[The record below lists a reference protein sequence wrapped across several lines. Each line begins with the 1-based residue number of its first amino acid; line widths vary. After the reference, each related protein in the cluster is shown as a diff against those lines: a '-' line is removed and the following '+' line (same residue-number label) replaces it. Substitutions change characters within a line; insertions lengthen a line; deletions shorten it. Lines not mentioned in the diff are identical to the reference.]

1 MPVKSLHSSVMK
13 WPDAQAVDR
22 ALREWA
28 QAQANH
34 HPEILRVGYIGSY
47 ARGDWG
53 VGSDLDVLLI
63 VAQSDLPFEQR
74 AAAWHVDTLPV
85 PADLMVYTLDEWLR
99 IPRDSR
105 FAQAVQREA
114 RWVFE
119 RGKAE
124 GSSV

>member
-1 MPVKSLHSSVMK
+1 MK

-47 ARGDWG
+47 TRGDWG

-63 VAQSDLPFEQR
+63 VVQSDLPFEQR

-85 PADLMVYTLDEWLR
+85 PVDLTVYTLDEWLR

-105 FAQAVQREA
+105 FAQVVQREA

-124 GSSV
+124 GSGV

>member
-1 MPVKSLHSSVMK
+1 MG
-13 WPDAQAVDR
+13 ACA
-22 ALREWA
+22 
-28 QAQANH
+28 ANH

-63 VAQSDLPFEQR
+63 VAQSDLPFDQR
-74 AAAWHVDTLPV
+74 AAAWNVDALPV
-85 PADLMVYTLDEWLR
+85 PVDLMVYTLDEWLR

-105 FAQAVQREA
+105 FAQVVQHEA

-124 GSSV
+124 GSGV

>member
-28 QAQANH
+28 HAQANH

-63 VAQSDLPFEQR
+63 VVQSDLPFEQR

-85 PADLMVYTLDEWLR
+85 PVDLTVYTLDEWLR

-105 FAQAVQREA
+105 FAQVVQREA

-124 GSSV
+124 GSGV

>member
-1 MPVKSLHSSVMK
+1 MK

-28 QAQANH
+28 HAQAKH

-63 VAQSDLPFEQR
+63 VVQSDLPFEQR

-124 GSSV
+124 GSGV

>member
-1 MPVKSLHSSVMK
+1 MLFRS
-13 WPDAQAVDR
+13 
-22 ALREWA
+22 
-28 QAQANH
+28 
-34 HPEILRVGYIGSY
+34 
-47 ARGDWG
+47 
-53 VGSDLDVLLI
+53 
-63 VAQSDLPFEQR
+63 EQR

-85 PADLMVYTLDEWLR
+85 PVDLMVYTLDEWLR

-105 FAQAVQREA
+105 FAQVVQREA

>member
-28 QAQANH
+28 QTVTER
-34 HPEILRVGYIGSY
+34 HPEVLRIGYIGSY
-47 ARGDWG
+47 ARGDWS

-63 VAQSDLPFEQR
+63 VAQSDLPFDQR
-74 AAAWHVDTLPV
+74 AAAWNVDALPV
-85 PADLMVYTLDEWLR
+85 PVDLMVYTLDEWLR
-99 IPRDSR
+99 IPHDSR
-105 FAQAVQREA
+105 FAQAVQHEA

-124 GSSV
+124 GSGV

>member
-1 MPVKSLHSSVMK
+1 MPVKSSHSSVVK
-13 WPDAQAVDR
+13 WPDAQAVDH

-28 QAQANH
+28 QALAQH
-34 HPEILRVGYIGSY
+34 RPEMLRVGYIGSY
-47 ARGDWG
+47 ARGDWS

-74 AAAWHVDTLPV
+74 AAAWNVDTLPV
-85 PADLMVYTLDEWLR
+85 PVDLMVYTLDEWLR

-105 FAQAVQREA
+105 FAQVVQHEA

-119 RGKAE
+119 RGTAE
-124 GSSV
+124 RSSV